1 METLKKIIKFLLTF
15 LGIGGFICAL
25 FLAIGAK
32 AWVGIVAIGVL
43 GWMAFPTLKRLINE
57 LMD

>member
-1 METLKKIIKFLLTF
+1 METLKKIVKFFLAF

-25 FLAIGAK
+25 LLAVGAK
-32 AWVGIVAIGVL
+32 AWVGLVAIGVL

-57 LMD
+57 LMG